1 MKEELQGI
9 FVCEGCKFLPID
21 LNVLQLDFLKEDPW
35 LNGKKIQL
43 YEDLFTKSLI
53 IIVVRI

>member
-9 FVCEGCKFLPID
+9 FVCEGCKFLPIY

-35 LNGKKIQL
+35 LNGKTLQL
-43 YEDLFTKSLI
+43 YEDLFKKSFI
-53 IIVVRI
+53 IIAVRI